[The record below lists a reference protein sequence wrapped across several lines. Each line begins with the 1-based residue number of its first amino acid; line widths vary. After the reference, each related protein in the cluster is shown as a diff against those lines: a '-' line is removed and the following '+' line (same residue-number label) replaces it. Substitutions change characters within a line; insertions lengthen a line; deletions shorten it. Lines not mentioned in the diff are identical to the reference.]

1 MSHSATPWTAAR
13 QTSLSITKSQ
23 SLLKLMSID
32 SCDYIPQNVCMYL
45 RMWLFVTDFLSSKD
59 FSNPAFSLLAHKL
72 YCVWCHILKL
82 LFCVSLN
89 YLLWIKVIWLLC
101 LLTLLLALYGL
112 PWWLRWLRICLRF
125 RRPGFDPWVRKIPWR
140 RQRQPAPVFWPGEF
154 CGLYSPWG
162 PKESDM
168 AERLSLSLALYMAD
182 LPLLYNLVCSYL
194 MVVSFAFL
202 WWLMILRFCQIF
214 AFCTNLMSSF
224 KHEWQ

>member
-1 MSHSATPWTAAR
+1 MTGAVFGLGKFRMPQSVPGSKCYPCFKIRFPKYLSWVWGTSVFPWRLYVPLRPKVLTGGWWLPVK
-13 QTSLSITKSQ
+13 TSEES
-23 SLLKLMSID
+23 
-32 SCDYIPQNVCMYL
+32 
-45 RMWLFVTDFLSSKD
+45 READFLCNWPLKD
-59 FSNPAFSLLAHKL
+59 G
-72 YCVWCHILKL
+72 VWSTHP
-82 LFCVSLN
+82 
-89 YLLWIKVIWLLC
+89 LC
-101 LLTLLLALYGL
+101 SWKSG
-112 PWWLRWLRICLRF
+112 CK
-125 RRPGFDPWVRKIPWR
+125 RPRFDPWVRKFPWR
-140 RQRQPAPVFWPGEF
+140 RKRQPAPVFWPGEF